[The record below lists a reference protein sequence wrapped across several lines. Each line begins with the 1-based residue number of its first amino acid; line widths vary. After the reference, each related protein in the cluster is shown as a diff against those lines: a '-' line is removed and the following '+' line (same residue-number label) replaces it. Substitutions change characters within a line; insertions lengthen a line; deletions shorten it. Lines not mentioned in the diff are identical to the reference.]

1 MPEANRYSKRGSY
14 SIRDGHNM
22 HKKYPSLCHER
33 HFHPRTNSLIYSFFA
48 AAYHLLQKVPFPVS
62 RERFHPSTNN
72 LIYASTALSLLSV
85 VKAEDPYSFF
95 DWNVTYGFI
104 YPLGVRQQG
113 ILINGQFPGPDIHS
127 VTNDNLIIN
136 VYNSLDEPFLLSWNG
151 IQQRRNSYE
160 DGVFGTTCPI
170 PPGKNFTYILQ
181 EVSYYFPSLGFHK
194 VAGGFGGIRILSR
207 PRIPV
212 PFDDP
217 AGDYTILIGDW
228 YMSNHTKLKAI
239 LDSGRKLPFPD
250 GILINGRGRGGY
262 SLTVEQGKTYRL
274 RISNVWLQNSLNFR
288 IQNHKMKFGRGGGNT
303 YSPNYLLLSRC
314 SCWPLTNLAKTIIL
328 WLPLVSLLQSSST
341 PLVFYTIATLL
352 AQSLVHSPVE
362 QTTQIDWSLNQAR
375 SIRTNL
381 TASGPRPNPQG
392 SYHYGMINTTRT
404 IIVANSAGQVN
415 GKQRY
420 GVNSVSFIAPDTPMK
435 LADYFKISGVFKE
448 NSISDRPYGG
458 GLYLDTSVLTLPYR
472 AFVEIVFQN
481 NEDIVQSWHLD
492 GYSFFVLGKHYG
504 WRALTTA
511 SRNQYNLR
519 DGVSRC
525 TIQVYPKAW
534 TAIYI
539 PLDNVGMWNL
549 MTEFWARQCDLGQ
562 PILLASLYRFNLTQG
577 RNTPIPKNALSFVVG
592 QVVDTTRP
600 LHHHQFL
607 KRSVSERSSK
617 KYSMADNSRF
627 DHDLVL
633 AHKFPETTFTYTERD
648 AAVYALGVGAC
659 GRNAIDSDELKY
671 VYHENGQQFVQ
682 VLPTFAALFS
692 LGSLTNGSIDLPG
705 LQYDPRLLLHGQQY
719 IQIYK
724 PFPSSASLINKVS
737 LAGLHDKG
745 KAAILELETKSYEKQ
760 SGELLCM
767 NRSTIYLRGAGGF
780 SNSSHPYSYSNYPVN
795 QAAAP
800 KIPKSQ
806 PFAAL
811 LYRLSGDYNP
821 LHSDPMIAEV
831 AGFSRPILHGLCSLG
846 FAVRAVIKCIC
857 RGDANII
864 KTISGRFLLHVYPGE
879 TLITEMWLEGSRV
892 IYQAKV
898 KERNRAVLSGFV
910 ELHVTPSL

>member
-1 MPEANRYSKRGSY
+1 MPLNLACK
-14 SIRDGHNM
+14 
-22 HKKYPSLCHER
+22 PAVLCT
-33 HFHPRTNSLIYSFFA
+33 FLCLT
-48 AAYHLLQKVPFPVS
+48 V
-62 RERFHPSTNN
+62 
-72 LIYASTALSLLSV
+72 SLLSV
-85 VKAEDPYSFF
+85 VKAEDPYRFF

-181 EVSYYFPSLGFHK
+181 VKDQIGSFYYFPSLGFHK
-194 VAGGFGGIRILSR
+194 AAGGFGGIRILSR

-274 RISNVWLQNSLNFR
+274 RISNVGLQNSLNFR
-288 IQNHKMKFGRGGGNT
+288 IQNHKMKLVEVEGTHTLQTT
-303 YSPNYLLLSRC
+303 YSSLDVHVGQSYSVLFTADQPGQDYYIVVTSRFTA
-314 SCWPLTNLAKTIIL
+314 PVVLNTTGIL
-328 WLPLVSLLQSSST
+328 HYSNSAGPVSG
-341 PLVFYTIATLL
+341 PF
-352 AQSLVHSPVE
+352 PGGP
-362 QTTQIDWSLNQAR
+362 TTQIDWSLNQAR

-435 LADYFKISGVFKE
+435 LADYFKIQGVFKE

-492 GYSFFVLGKHYG
+492 GYSFFVVGMDG
-504 WRALTTA
+504 GQWTTA

-549 MTEFWARQCDLGQ
+549 RTEFWARQYLGQ
-562 PILLASLYRFNLTQG
+562 QFYLRVYTDSTSLRDEY
-577 RNTPIPKNALSFVVG
+577 PIPKNALLCGRASG
-592 QVVDTTRP
+592 RHTRP

-617 KYSMADNSRF
+617 KKSMAGNSRF

-633 AHKFPETTFTYTERD
+633 AHKFPERSI
-648 AAVYALGVGAC
+648 ALGVGAC

-682 VLPTFAALFS
+682 
-692 LGSLTNGSIDLPG
+692 
-705 LQYDPRLLLHGQQY
+705 
-719 IQIYK
+719 
-724 PFPSSASLINKVS
+724 LINKVS

-760 SGELLCM
+760 SGELLI
-767 NRSTIYLRGAGGF
+767 STIYLLGAGGF
-780 SNSSHPYSYSNYPVN
+780 SNSSHPYSYSNYPEK

-811 LYRLSGDYNP
+811 LNRLSGDYNP

-831 AGFSRPILHGLCSLG
+831 LGSRPILHGIVLPGILQLG
-846 FAVRAVIKCIC
+846 QSSNASAEGCKHHQDHIRRVPFAC
-857 RGDANII
+857 
-864 KTISGRFLLHVYPGE
+864 LYPGE
-879 TLITEMWLEGSRV
+879 TLITEMV

-898 KERNRAVLSGFV
+898 KERNRAVLSEQGYLVIWSEQASVSHLHLGFSNRDI
-910 ELHVTPSL
+910 TNGP